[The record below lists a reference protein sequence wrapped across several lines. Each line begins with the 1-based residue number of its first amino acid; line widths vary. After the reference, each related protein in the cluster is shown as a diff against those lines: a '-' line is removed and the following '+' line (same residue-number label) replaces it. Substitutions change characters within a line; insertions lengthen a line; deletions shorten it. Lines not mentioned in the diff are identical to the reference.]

1 MKAIQRY
8 LFSISLVLI
17 LLVGCQP
24 KVVSTPTLAVSAD
37 DANFTLTIQGAETQK
52 ELDMAAIKNL
62 PAVEGQAGFKSS
74 TGAITIP
81 ALYKGVLLTD
91 LLKQVGGDD
100 PSLAVEVEAEDGYS
114 MTFTYD
120 QIANGAFIMYDPA
133 TGEETT
139 KAGPV
144 QVILAYESD
153 GKPLNQETDGHMR
166 LMVISKEANQVVD
179 GHWTTK
185 FVKKLTVKP
194 IIEEWVLEMQGAIQY
209 TVDRG
214 SFESCSTTKCHQAS
228 WQDTD
233 AQIYVGVPLYM
244 LVGEVDD
251 ENKHDKGGYNA
262 ALAQAGYTI
271 DLIAKDGYTVT
282 FDSKEIDGNQNIIVA
297 YTVNDNP
304 LSDKDFPLKLV
315 GPDLT
320 KKQMIGGIAKIVL
333 HLNPSTVPTE
343 TALPEV
349 IETAEIEVTET
360 ESAEAATGVAFEI
373 LGKVDAP
380 QSFTLADLKALNVV
394 EVTVDGPKGKK
405 VNAEGVRLSD
415 LIALAK
421 IKKDAKAI
429 VFKAVDGYTAE
440 VSLSSLSTC
449 TDCMVAF
456 STGDS
461 LKSVMPGMDSFNWVK
476 DLISMEVK

>member
-52 ELDMAAIKNL
+52 ELDMAAIKSL
-62 PAVEGQAGFKSS
+62 PAIEGQAGFKSS

-144 QVILAYESD
+144 QVILAYEFD

-233 AQIYVGVPLYM
+233 AQVYVGVPLYM

-282 FDSKEIDGNQNIIVA
+282 FDSKVIDGNQNIIVA
-297 YTVNDNP
+297 YTANDNP

-333 HLNPSTVPTE
+333 HLNPSAVQPKPLYLKLLQRRRL
-343 TALPEV
+343 LPQ
-349 IETAEIEVTET
+349 
-360 ESAEAATGVAFEI
+360 
-373 LGKVDAP
+373 K
-380 QSFTLADLKALNVV
+380 LNL
-394 EVTVDGPKGKK
+394 PKLQP
-405 VNAEGVRLSD
+405 V
-415 LIALAK
+415 
-421 IKKDAKAI
+421 
-429 VFKAVDGYTAE
+429 
-440 VSLSSLSTC
+440 
-449 TDCMVAF
+449 
-456 STGDS
+456 
-461 LKSVMPGMDSFNWVK
+461 
-476 DLISMEVK
+476 